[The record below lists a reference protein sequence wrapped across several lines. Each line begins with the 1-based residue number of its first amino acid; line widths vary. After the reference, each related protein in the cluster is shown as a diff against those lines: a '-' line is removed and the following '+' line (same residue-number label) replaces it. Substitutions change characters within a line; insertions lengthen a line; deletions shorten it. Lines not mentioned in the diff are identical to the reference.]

1 AAEEL
6 EQVKAEDG
14 SGEVDDAELQQ
25 RYEQAVAANDAAD
38 ARVNELVDA
47 ERGAERDIASEQ
59 ARLDAL
65 YMGLSRKDGAG
76 ALLEASE
83 EVPGVL
89 GSVSALLTVE
99 AGYEASVAAALGSVA
114 DAVALA
120 AGQDARDALNYLKSQ
135 EAGRAGLL
143 LGHPGVDSPAPEL
156 STLPR
161 LPDGAVWARS
171 VVTPPDGLRAAVD
184 RALAGTVVVDDLDTA
199 ARVVRD
205 LAETVPGVVAV
216 TGDGEMLGEHWAFGG
231 SARSESVLE

>member
-83 EVPGVL
+83 QVPGVL
-89 GSVSALLTVE
+89 GSVSALLRVE
-99 AGYEASVAAALGSVA
+99 AGYEASVAAALGPVA

-120 AGQDARDALNYLKSQ
+120 AGQDPRDALNYLKSQ
-135 EAGRAGLL
+135 EAGRAGML
-143 LGHPGVDSPAPEL
+143 LGQRDADATAHDDE
-156 STLPR
+156 TLPT
-161 LPDGAVWARS
+161 LPTLPTGAVWARS
-171 VVTPPDGLRAAVD
+171 LVTPPDGLRAAVD
-184 RALAGTVVVDDLDTA
+184 RALTGTVVVDDLDVA
-199 ARVVRD
+199 ARVVDD

-216 TGDGEMLGEHWAFGG
+216 TGDGEVLGAHWAFGG
-231 SARSESVLE
+231 SERGES